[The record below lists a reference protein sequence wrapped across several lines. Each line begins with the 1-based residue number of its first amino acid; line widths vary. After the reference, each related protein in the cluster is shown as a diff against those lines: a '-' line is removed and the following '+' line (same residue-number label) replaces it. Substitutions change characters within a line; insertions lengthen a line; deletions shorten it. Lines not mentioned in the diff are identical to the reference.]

1 MWTGSRRGVRMGIRP
16 NKHYVGFLNM
26 SQRELPLRAPLGQ
39 LLMPRH
45 RERLDLFDRCRAGQ
59 AAGMDFPTLWNEVL
73 RPDPLVIGPPVQTV
87 RDGRVRMEVRL
98 ITGAAIAFDTDT
110 STILPD

>member
-1 MWTGSRRGVRMGIRP
+1 MTRDTLIE
-16 NKHYVGFLNM
+16 H
-26 SQRELPLRAPLGQ
+26 
-39 LLMPRH
+39 
-45 RERLDLFDRCRAGQ
+45 CRAGQ

-98 ITGAAIAFDTDT
+98 ITGAAISFDTD
-110 STILPD
+110 SGQILD